1 MKQFV
6 LAILITTFS
15 FSGFFDA
22 SDEASQAKA
31 VYAENDRL
39 CKSFNKKVE
48 IYKKEIEKF
57 KQDKEQNHAEVSQ
70 DELILKEASM
80 ASYEHRASIF
90 CKKAEEAKQSLNQ

>member
-1 MKQFV
+1 MKPFV
-6 LAILITTFS
+6 LAIFLTTFS

-22 SDEASQAKA
+22 SDEANEAKA

-39 CKSFNKKVE
+39 CKSFNQKVE

-57 KQDKEQNHAEVSQ
+57 KQDKEQYHIAVSE
-70 DELILKEASM
+70 DELILKQASM

-90 CKKAEEAKQSLNQ
+90 CKKAQEAKQSLNP